1 VWIHSIRLDGVELEL
16 DDVLA
21 SLTIVHG
28 RDSLTADPTASTC
41 SLVLRDPPRSFTRAF
56 QVGADLAIDIDANA
70 GRPGTPAHVAPR
82 FRGRVTDAS
91 LDDPDLTVTGAGRR
105 AELRR
110 AGSVSTEAWPAP
122 QSWSQRVERFL
133 TDAGVTDF
141 AVIRDPL
148 FDPLLERP
156 PEAEISIG
164 GYLAELA
171 QTVGAA
177 VYDDIDGTI
186 VVHAI
191 GRRLWDNLA
200 PIPLDPFDVLYSPV
214 WKQALDVTTSV
225 SVLYGPDRQT
235 SASVS
240 DPASADR
247 YGAARVEIPT
257 TIADVD
263 DARARAQ
270 LRLDRGAYPTW
281 KLEPIHLL
289 EADDRAPFELGRRV
303 HLPNLPASAPF
314 PSWTPVLEGWVDR
327 IEGDTFA
334 MNLIV
339 SDPVASGFLARWIDA
354 GATTRWL
361 DLAAGLRWVDVTTP
375 DQVGGAP

>member
-16 DDVLA
+16 DAVLA
-21 SLTIVHG
+21 SCSIIHG
-28 RDSLTADPTASTC
+28 RSAIYDEPTASTC
-41 SLVLRDPPRSFTRAF
+41 SITLRDPSRAFTRAF
-56 QVGADLAIDIDANA
+56 QVGADLAIDIDANS
-70 GRPGTPAHVAPR
+70 GRPGTPPHIAPR
-82 FRGRVTDAS
+82 FRGRVSDAS
-91 LDDPDLTVTGAGRR
+91 LDDPDLTVTGAGRL

-110 AGSVSTEAWPAP
+110 AGSVNTEAWPA
-122 QSWSQRVERFL
+122 QSWSARVETL
-133 TDAGVTDF
+133 LDTAGVTDY
-141 AVIRDPL
+141 VVWRDPL
-148 FDPLLERP
+148 YDPLLEPP
-156 PEAEISIG
+156 PEADISIG
-164 GYLAELA
+164 AYLAELA

-186 VVHAI
+186 VVQAI
-191 GRRLWDNLA
+191 GRRLFDNQV
-200 PIPLDPFDVLYSPV
+200 PIPLDPLDVLYSPV
-214 WKQALDVTTSV
+214 WKQALDVTNSV

-247 YGAARVEIPT
+247 YGASRVEIPT

-281 KLEPIHLL
+281 TLDPVHLL
-289 EADDRAPFELGRRV
+289 WADDHAPFELGRRV

-327 IEGDTFA
+327 VDGDTFA
-334 MNLIV
+334 MDLLV
-339 SDPVASGFLARWIDA
+339 SDPVASGFYA
-354 GATTRWL
+354 RWL
-361 DLAAGLRWVDVTTP
+361 D
-375 DQVGGAP
+375 GGAATQWAQLAPALAWRDVFTADQIGGSP